1 MYYMPL
7 LICSAGYHLYV
18 LLIVLL
24 RIYNVRMVDDEVLDK
39 ESKDKYSKTLCTY
52 IGQIF
57 ACSLINFLCFP
68 FSKTVA
74 VLTFPI
80 IAVVILA
87 KLHGTVIDE
96 IEAYNLNHKNIE
108 RMVAFK
114 KEVKND
120 VAKKNLE
127 YEAFLNKINSSV
139 NIDQD

>member
-24 RIYNVRMVDDEVLDK
+24 RLYNIRMVDEEVLDK

-68 FSKTVA
+68 FAKTVA

-96 IEAYNLNHKNIE
+96 IEAYNLNHKNVE
-108 RMVAFK
+108 RMIAFK
-114 KEVKND
+114 KEVKMD
-120 VAKKNLE
+120 VAKKNIE
-127 YEAFLNKINSSV
+127 FEACLIRKDSDN
-139 NIDQD
+139 